1 MQNGKEEEGSL
12 SFAAP
17 RLDPHQDTT
26 DEPGGHLLW
35 SLFKKR
41 AHGLERLL
49 QTYTMVR
56 SPLDPLSSVAL
67 DDDLRSWF
75 LHNQLP
81 YP

>member
-35 SLFKKR
+35 SLFKKQ

-56 SPLDPLSSVAL
+56 SSLDSLSSVAL
-67 DDDLRSWF
+67 DVDLKSWF
-75 LHNQLP
+75 LHNQLL